1 MDTTGWLLLA
11 GSILVAGGMQG
22 YNIYRIEEFMR
33 RTKGVIR
40 FRPDL
45 ENVKEIINLNM
56 RMAVVYIVLYVIF
69 FIVIALMFFGGKM
82 GQAVIIMFF
91 FGIITLPFGLIGKS
105 FEKKVKNLKIE
116 SNDPG
121 IAETYQ
127 RWLVQWKEARFQLP
141 D

>member
-1 MDTTGWLLLA
+1 MDSNGWLLLA
-11 GSILVAGGMQG
+11 GSVLVAAGMQG

-40 FRPDL
+40 YGPDL
-45 ENVKEIINLNM
+45 DHVKEIINLNM
-56 RMAVVYIVLYVIF
+56 RMAILYIALYVIF
-69 FIVIALMFFGGKM
+69 FIIIALMFFGGERI
-82 GQAVIIMFF
+82 QAVTIMFF
-91 FGIITLPFGLIGKS
+91 FGVITLPFGLIGKH

-116 SNDPG
+116 TTQPG